1 MKKEKNMKKK
11 ITALALAVAMTAGSL
26 MGCGTTQKEA
36 SAKDQ
41 TTAGNQTAQETSK
54 SENQA
59 KETQTTAGGEP
70 EDLKI
75 HFHSNNKYTLLDS
88 DGNLLPVFALAGEKN
103 NVRVMNTSNP
113 VSQNSTE
120 EFQLQATE
128 KFPADIYGGN
138 SLKGP
143 IYTYALQ
150 GAFLPMND
158 LIDQYAPNIKKYLE
172 ENKEIR
178 KAQTAPDGNI
188 YMLNYIPD
196 GDAGRAY
203 FIRTDWLKKLNLKN
217 PENFQELEEVLYAFR
232 DGDPNGNGKKD
243 EIPYFNDKFEEM
255 IRLANLWGARV
266 YGYDSYTDRIVLD
279 DSDNLYHAWTAPEF
293 KEALKGM
300 AKWYAD
306 GIIDPEVFTRKA
318 NTARQT
324 LWTKDNTGGMTHEW
338 IASTTSY
345 NENEE
350 LIKLVPDF
358 MVEAIL
364 PVNQNGS
371 GFEEHQRS
379 LAKPDGWAISAN
391 CKNPETAIRFMDWFY
406 SEEGRRAINFGIE
419 GETYTMVDGKPQF
432 TEAVL
437 KESGGVNF
445 YLQKNYG
452 AQLPIGYAQDF
463 AYEAQWTNAKGLEA
477 YNLYTQSKIYTAP
490 YTPVLNL
497 TPQETEIYDQYVT
510 GLNNFQNE
518 AVSAFITGKEN
529 VDTGWDAYIQ
539 KCRDL
544 GSEELVTIY
553 QQAYDR
559 YRAE

>member
-1 MKKEKNMKKK
+1 MKKN
-11 ITALALAVAMTAGSL
+11 ITALAMAVIMAAGSL
-26 MGCGTTQKEA
+26 AGCGTGSKETTGA
-36 SAKDQ
+36 GQTSGTAG
-41 TTAGNQTAQETSK
+41 TTAGQ
-54 SENQA
+54 SES
-59 KETQTTAGGEP
+59 TTAGTRES
-70 EDLKI
+70 EELKI
-75 HFHSNNKYTLLDS
+75 HFHSNNKYTLLDA
-88 DGNLLPVFALAGEKN
+88 DGKLLPVFALAGEKT
-103 NVRVMNTSNP
+103 NVTVVNTSNP

-128 KFPADIYGGN
+128 KFLSDIYGGN

-150 GAFLPMND
+150 GAFVPMND
-158 LIDQYAPNIKKYLE
+158 LIEQYAPNIKKFLD
-172 ENKEIR
+172 ENEEIR

-217 PENFQELEEVLYAFR
+217 PETFEELEAALYAFK

-279 DSDNLYHAWTAPEF
+279 NNNRLYHAWTAPEF

-350 LIKLVPDF
+350 LKKLVPDF
-358 MVEAIL
+358 MVEAVL
-364 PVNQNGS
+364 PVNKNGA

-379 LAKPDGWAISAN
+379 LAKPDGWAISSN
-391 CKNPETAIRFMDWFY
+391 CKNPEAAIRFMDWFY

-419 GETYTMVDGKPQF
+419 GETYTMKDGKPQF

-463 AYEAQWTNAKGLEA
+463 SYEAQWTNQQGLDA
-477 YNLYTQSKIYTAP
+477 YNLYTTSDIYTAP

-497 TPQETEIYDQYVT
+497 TPEETEIYDQYVT
-510 GLNNFQNE
+510 GLNNYQNE
-518 AVSAFITGKEN
+518 AVSAFITGKES
-529 VDTGWDAYIQ
+529 VDAGWDTYIQ
-539 KCRDL
+539 KCKDL
-544 GSEELVTIY
+544 GSEELVNVY
-553 QQAYDR
+553 QQAYER
-559 YRAE
+559 YQAE